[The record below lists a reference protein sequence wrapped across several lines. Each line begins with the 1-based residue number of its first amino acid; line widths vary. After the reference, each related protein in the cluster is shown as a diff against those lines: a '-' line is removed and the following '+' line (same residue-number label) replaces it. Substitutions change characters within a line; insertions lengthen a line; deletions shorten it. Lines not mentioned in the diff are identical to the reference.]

1 MGIKGLLPFLKD
13 RGCIQDFVSWPDNS
27 KIAIDVPIFA
37 HKFIYAERSYEALVK
52 KFIAFGHELRL
63 KKSEPI
69 FVFDGEK
76 LAAKAKERQ
85 KRSVLREKQ
94 LDRNAIKQS
103 KIIEELF
110 ASGIEIISPDGA
122 PPEFKGLMIPT
133 RKEYDDLKIELSSA
147 GFDVQTAQ
155 YEAEALCAHL
165 VTNNLAWASLTED
178 TDSVAFGS
186 PRTIFRFFGAPII
199 VELDS
204 VLSKL
209 ELTRDQFIELCCL
222 FGNDFCEHIYK
233 IGPETSFSLMK
244 KHKSWAT
251 IYEKERFGW
260 FARTRESGEIFQDS
274 IEDAKEVFATCAFEQ
289 SNKKAKTD
297 FEFDAKPDLVDSAS
311 EAEKS
316 ARPNSADGISLA
328 ALRQ

>member
-13 RGCIQDFVSWPDNS
+13 RGCIQDFVSWPDDC

-52 KFIAFGHELRL
+52 KFIAFGHELRI
-63 KKSEPI
+63 KKCEPI

-85 KRSVLREKQ
+85 RRGVLREKQ

-110 ASGIEIISPDGA
+110 ASGIEIVAPEGS
-122 PPEFKGLMIPT
+122 PPEFKGLMVPT
-133 RKEYDDLKIELSSA
+133 RKEYDDLKEELINA
-147 GFDVQTAQ
+147 GFVTETAQ
-155 YEAEALCAHL
+155 YEAEARCAHL
-165 VTNNLAWASLTED
+165 VANGLAWASLTED

-186 PRTIFRFFGAPII
+186 PRTIFRFFGEPII
-199 VELDS
+199 VELDD
-204 VLSKL
+204 VLAKL
-209 ELTRDQFIELCCL
+209 EMTYDQFIELCCL
-222 FGNDFCEHIYK
+222 FGNDFCEHIFK
-233 IGPETSFSLMK
+233 IGPETSYALMK

-260 FARTRESGEIFQDS
+260 FARTRDSGEVFQES
-274 IEDAKEVFATCAFEQ
+274 IEEAKEVFASCAFEQ
-289 SNKKAKTD
+289 CQKRVKLSD
-297 FEFDAKPDLVDSAS
+297 E
-311 EAEKS
+311 
-316 ARPNSADGISLA
+316 
-328 ALRQ
+328 